1 MRSPPSSSSSSL
13 LTYYITTLHT
23 LPPSIPHPNHH
34 TIKIEN
40 LHSIENPYT
49 QTHTHMSNNITAS
62 PNDVSTLNNSKDSSN
77 CKIYKGV
84 RKRKWGKWVSE
95 IRLPN
100 SRERIWLGSYDTQEK
115 AARAFDAAL
124 YCLRG
129 RHASFNFPDTPLKL
143 EINNNVSHYHSLSHQ
158 EIQEVASKFANNID
172 ASNNENNANANEEE
186 EEEPSSMV
194 SSQNGSNS
202 GYDYDG
208 NNNNSNGN
216 KNVQVDQGDID
227 WTFLNVL
234 DDQNDSNFDNT
245 IGYDFGPY
253 YGGID
258 KVHSDEFLYT
268 TTPPTIYQDNN
279 GDGDDA
285 FSNHSF
291 LWSWNF

>member
-1 MRSPPSSSSSSL
+1 
-13 LTYYITTLHT
+13 
-23 LPPSIPHPNHH
+23 
-34 TIKIEN
+34 
-40 LHSIENPYT
+40 
-49 QTHTHMSNNITAS
+49 MSTNITAS
-62 PNDVSTLNNSKDSSN
+62 PSDVSTLNNSNLNKVVSCSEDSSN

-129 RHASFNFPDTPLKL
+129 CHASFNFPDTPLKL
-143 EINNNVSHYHSLSHQ
+143 EINNNASHYHSLSHQ

-172 ASNNENNANANEEE
+172 ASNNENNAITNEEE
-186 EEEPSSMV
+186 EEEPSSME

-202 GYDYDG
+202 ASYVYDYDG
-208 NNNNSNGN
+208 NNNNDSNSN

-245 IGYDFGPY
+245 IGYDFGLY

-258 KVHSDEFLYT
+258 KVYSGEFLHT
-268 TTPPTIYQDNN
+268 STPPTIYQDNN
-279 GDGDDA
+279 GDGEGDGDA
-285 FSNHSF
+285 FSDHSF